1 MYLIVLDYD
10 GNVLQEVLSK
20 TLTWTESDGN
30 VYAYEGADSVLKGKV
45 IDGELVIDTNF

>member
-10 GNVLQEVLSK
+10 GNVLQEVLSD

-30 VYAYEGADSVLKGKV
+30 VYAYDGTDLMLKGTV
-45 IDGELVIDTNF
+45 VDGELVIDTDF